1 MPSDTAIINDYTAVI
16 LADKDMS
23 DLQRGDAAY
32 EWMEMALYDEA
43 YTEIHRDYF
52 KHFENKVKTKNEEL
66 VILKKAEHHLNNSR
80 MLDEAM

>member
-32 EWMEMALYDEA
+32 EWMEMALYDED
-43 YTEIHRDYF
+43 YTKIYRDYF

-80 MLDEAM
+80 KLDEAM